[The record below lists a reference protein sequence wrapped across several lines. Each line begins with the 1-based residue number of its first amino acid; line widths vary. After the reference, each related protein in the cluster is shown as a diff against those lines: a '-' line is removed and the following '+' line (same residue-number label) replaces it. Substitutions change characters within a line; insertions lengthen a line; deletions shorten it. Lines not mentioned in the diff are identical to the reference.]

1 MKSIYYIFIIILLI
15 SKIMYLISSANLYYV
30 EHKTPNNPSI
40 PKMEKLTKRLLAT
53 STAGII
59 IALLIDFGY
68 SLLKGQEKIEVD
80 KTEQVIYF
88 ISGILGLLHMNWDLI
103 IYNK

>member
-1 MKSIYYIFIIILLI
+1 MRPIYYLFIVVLLI
-15 SKIMYLISSANLYYV
+15 SKVAYLVSSAKLYYV
-30 EHKTPNNPSI
+30 EHKTPTDPAIPSL
-40 PKMEKLTKRLLAT
+40 EKQTKRLLAA

-68 SLLKGQEKIEVD
+68 SIIRGEGKIEVD

-88 ISGILGLLHMNWDLI
+88 ISGILGLLHMDWSLI

>member
-1 MKSIYYIFIIILLI
+1 MKPVYYVFIIVLLI
-15 SKIMYLISSANLYYV
+15 SKVAYLVSSANLYYI
-30 EHKTPNNPSI
+30 EHKTPNDPTI
-40 PKMEKLTKRLLAT
+40 PLLEKQTKRLLAA

-68 SLLKGQEKIEVD
+68 SLLKGEGKIEVD

-88 ISGILGLLHMNWDLI
+88 ISGILGLLHMDWGLI